1 MANIEAAE
9 KKGVRP
15 PARQSELA
23 AWLGLLAVE
32 DSDDLKKSLGT
43 LSPDDLANTL
53 AISGHSRGETLLEIR
68 EIEQRYR
75 YSAKQ

>member
-1 MANIEAAE
+1 LANIEAAE

-23 AWLGLLAVE
+23 AWLGLLAVK

-53 AISGHSRGETLLEIR
+53 AFSGHSRGETLLEIR